1 MCCGG
6 ADEVRKLAEQSSEAA
21 EQISHLIVGIQSD
34 TASAVDSMKAGST
47 AVADGAQSVEELRA
61 AFERIREFVDEV
73 SRQVDSMTEAIR
85 DVAGDAGIIAKHI
98 DDIDAQGTKV
108 EDEMQNVS
116 AVSEEQSA
124 SASEIA
130 SASDSLAK
138 LAQELQDT
146 LRQFKF

>member
-1 MCCGG
+1 M
-6 ADEVRKLAEQSSEAA
+6 
-21 EQISHLIVGIQSD
+21 
-34 TASAVDSMKAGST
+34 
-47 AVADGAQSVEELRA
+47 ADGAQSVEELRA